1 MLKALAC
8 NSPILITAS
17 VVVRVYF
24 LLDYSFYIFYILYFS
39 CTNSIST
46 TILPISAHANQNC
59 FGVLKSKRIALC
71 FVLWFF
77 ILLCPSL
84 SFLPSLVLGSSK
96 EKTTIRTTS
105 LWKIVHT
112 RYNIPSQPMSIPN
125 FCLVCLLFF
134 LLYLVPLPWNFFLS
148 PTFTVFALCFV
159 LWIRNL
165 RILTSHMPC
174 NELLTSHCSRGKKG
188 IQNVKRKS

>member
-1 MLKALAC
+1 MELR
-8 NSPILITAS
+8 SWS
-17 VVVRVYF
+17 VNNKRFSWLNHTSNPHHYRSSDEGLF
-24 LLDYSFYIFYILYFS
+24 LYIYILYFS

-112 RYNIPSQPMSIPN
+112 RYNIPSQPMFTQLLSRLSALLASIFSPLALKFFLVPN
-125 FCLVCLLFF
+125 LYGLCLVF
-134 LLYLVPLPWNFFLS
+134 
-148 PTFTVFALCFV
+148 
-159 LWIRNL
+159 
-165 RILTSHMPC
+165 
-174 NELLTSHCSRGKKG
+174 CSV
-188 IQNVKRKS
+188 NP

>member
-8 NSPILITAS
+8 NSPTLITTS
-17 VVVRVYF
+17 VVLGVYF

-112 RYNIPSQPMSIPN
+112 RYNIPSQPMFTQLLSRLSALLASIFSPLALKIFLVPN
-125 FCLVCLLFF
+125 LYGLCLVFCS
-134 LLYLVPLPWNFFLS
+134 V
-148 PTFTVFALCFV
+148 
-159 LWIRNL
+159 NL
-165 RILTSHMPC
+165 
-174 NELLTSHCSRGKKG
+174 
-188 IQNVKRKS
+188 